1 MALAEEDGQ
10 EDGGGARKTTE
21 AGMWEACA
29 GLREEV
35 REGGRKGL
43 FGAGWEMALGW
54 APSITRGVGF
64 QLEDNREP
72 LKVVEQGRG
81 F

>member
-1 MALAEEDGQ
+1 
-10 EDGGGARKTTE
+10 
-21 AGMWEACA
+21 MWEACV
-29 GLREEV
+29 GLSGEV

-43 FGAGWEMALGW
+43 FGVGDGTLERKFG
-54 APSITRGVGF
+54 APLQGVLGF
-64 QLEDNREP
+64 QLEGTREP